1 MQKLKSEPERALIAD
16 KQGMADIETIITQG
30 KIGSNQMVGLCLNMV
45 MIKGKRY
52 VKFLSRGFSGFKPS
66 KIMVAMIVSA

>member
-30 KIGSNQMVGLCLNMV
+30 QDWLKPNGWIVLEHGYDQGQAVQ
-45 MIKGKRY
+45 RY
-52 VKFLSRGFSGFKPS
+52 F
-66 KIMVAMIVSA
+66 